1 MNTWSIKS
9 PKSARLIFGHFQKFG
24 TRYNEILKK
33 IFFHIFH
40 NCRHTPSVFHYKNVF
55 YLHFSRF
62 LSYFIGFLNS
72 FKISKSLGESVSMKS
87 VESHRSFP
95 FSGGKIA
102 KSIGKSVAVKSI
114 GIGHHALPFSR
125 GKIAKTRRKCVA
137 VKPIGTH
144 VHLFVDNVGH
154 TFGYFGSCRDPKN
167 AKKSPL

>member
-1 MNTWSIKS
+1 M
-9 PKSARLIFGHFQKFG
+9 AIFKNLELVIVKYWKKNIFSHISQLQAYPVRISLQKCILLAFFAIFQA
-24 TRYNEILKK
+24 T
-33 IFFHIFH
+33 
-40 NCRHTPSVFHYKNVF
+40 
-55 YLHFSRF
+55 F
-62 LSYFIGFLNS
+62 LEFLNS

>member
-1 MNTWSIKS
+1 M
-9 PKSARLIFGHFQKFG
+9 AIFKNLELVIVK
-24 TRYNEILKK
+24 YWKK
-33 IFFHIFH
+33 YFFTYFTITGIP
-40 NCRHTPSVFHYKNVF
+40 RP
-55 YLHFSRF
+55 
-62 LSYFIGFLNS
+62 YFITKMYSTCIFRDFQATFLEFLNS

-95 FSGGKIA
+95 FGGGKIA

-137 VKPIGTH
+137 VKPIGAH